1 MGASPIP
8 KSVDFRAFAVNLKT
22 IAPIQRLYQSGH
34 AIWYYDMLIIM
45 YSFLDQYDLAGKT
58 VVPFATSGASGFSD
72 SINTIKGMEP
82 DADVVMDGLSILRD
96 VVRDSEADN
105 IEWLTEKGFVSVN
118 CHTRAT

>member
-34 AIWYYDMLIIM
+34 AIWYYDMLMIM

-105 IEWLTEKGFVSVN
+105 IEWLTEKGFVQ
-118 CHTRAT
+118 

>member
-34 AIWYYDMLIIM
+34 AIWYYDMLMIM

-82 DADVVMDGLSILRD
+82 DADVVMNGLSILRD
-96 VVRDSEADN
+96 VVWDSEADN
-105 IEWLTEKGFVSVN
+105 IE
-118 CHTRAT
+118 